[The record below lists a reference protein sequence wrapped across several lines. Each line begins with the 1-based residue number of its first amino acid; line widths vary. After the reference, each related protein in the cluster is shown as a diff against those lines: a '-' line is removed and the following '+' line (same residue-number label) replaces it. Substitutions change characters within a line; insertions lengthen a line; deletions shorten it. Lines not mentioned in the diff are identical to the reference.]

1 MRVLFTFRGR
11 PKTPITDAAPGTLA
25 ISTQLRRSC
34 RPVWANDA
42 LDHACDSRAAGC
54 PDEEW
59 EQDATMK
66 ATLHERDADHDE
78 LLRRVQVQPD
88 DVADQQRPR
97 RWSSYGASGTCP
109 AYSRISLRTWA
120 FTGRLAVLP
129 PILGWLTIVADA

>member
-1 MRVLFTFRGR
+1 MTERRWRVRVLFTFRGR
-11 PKTPITDAAPGTLA
+11 PKTSTTDAAPGTLA

-34 RPVWANDA
+34 RPVWA
-42 LDHACDSRAAGC
+42 
-54 PDEEW
+54 
-59 EQDATMK
+59 T
-66 ATLHERDADHDE
+66 T
-78 LLRRVQVQPD
+78 QVQPD

>member
-1 MRVLFTFRGR
+1 
-11 PKTPITDAAPGTLA
+11 
-25 ISTQLRRSC
+25 
-34 RPVWANDA
+34 
-42 LDHACDSRAAGC
+42 
-54 PDEEW
+54 
-59 EQDATMK
+59 MK

-129 PILGWLTIVADA
+129 PILGWLAIVADA